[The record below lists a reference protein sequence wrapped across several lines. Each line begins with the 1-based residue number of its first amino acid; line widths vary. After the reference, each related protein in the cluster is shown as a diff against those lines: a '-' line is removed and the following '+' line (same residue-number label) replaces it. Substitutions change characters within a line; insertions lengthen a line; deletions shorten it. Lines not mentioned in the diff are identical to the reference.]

1 MDPRTAT
8 LLTLY
13 ALLVVASLVV
23 LFLAYTGRV
32 RLPLYVVGALI
43 VALAALIVAGVAWLL
58 LAALLAPG

>member
-13 ALLVVASLVV
+13 ALLVVAGLVV

-32 RLPLYVVGALI
+32 RFPLYAVGALI
-43 VALAALIVAGVAWLL
+43 VGLAALIVVGLLWLL
-58 LAALLAPG
+58 SAVLAPD